1 MDIKDVLQEANDTL
15 FTESM
20 VKELID
26 KDITDY
32 ERGIV
37 KGRIEMLNWIK
48 SKLESEEYE
57 DSSI

>member
-48 SKLESEEYE
+48 SKLESDDE

>member
-1 MDIKDVLQEANDTL
+1 MDIKDVLQEAIDTL

-48 SKLESEEYE
+48 SMLESNDE

>member
-1 MDIKDVLQEANDTL
+1 MDIKDVLQEANDIL

-48 SKLESEEYE
+48 SKLESDDE
-57 DSSI
+57 DNSI

>member
-1 MDIKDVLQEANDTL
+1 MDIKDVLKEAIDTL

-48 SKLESEEYE
+48 SKLESNDE

>member
-15 FTESM
+15 FAESM

-48 SKLESEEYE
+48 SKLESDDE

>member
-48 SKLESEEYE
+48 SRLESNDE

>member
-48 SKLESEEYE
+48 LKLESDDE

>member
-48 SKLESEEYE
+48 SKLESNDE

>member
-1 MDIKDVLQEANDTL
+1 MDIKDVLKEAIDTL

-48 SKLESEEYE
+48 SNLESNDE

>member
-48 SKLESEEYE
+48 SRLESDDE

>member
-1 MDIKDVLQEANDTL
+1 MDIKDVLQEAIDTL

-48 SKLESEEYE
+48 SKLESEDDE

>member
-1 MDIKDVLQEANDTL
+1 MDIKDVLQEAIDTL

-48 SKLESEEYE
+48 SMLESDDE

>member
-1 MDIKDVLQEANDTL
+1 MDIKDVLQEAIDTL

-26 KDITDY
+26 KDTTDY

-48 SKLESEEYE
+48 SKLESNDE

>member
-48 SKLESEEYE
+48 SRLESYDE

>member
-15 FTESM
+15 FTDSM
-20 VKELID
+20 VKELIA

-48 SKLESEEYE
+48 SKLESNDE

>member
-1 MDIKDVLQEANDTL
+1 MDIKDVLQEASEIL
-15 FTESM
+15 FTETM

-48 SKLESEEYE
+48 SRLESNDE

>member
-15 FTESM
+15 FAESM

-48 SKLESEEYE
+48 SKLESNDE

>member
-1 MDIKDVLQEANDTL
+1 MDIKDVFQEAIDTL

-26 KDITDY
+26 RDITDY

-48 SKLESEEYE
+48 SRLESNDE

>member
-1 MDIKDVLQEANDTL
+1 MDIKDVLQEANDAL
-15 FTESM
+15 FAESM

-48 SKLESEEYE
+48 SRLESNDE

>member
-1 MDIKDVLQEANDTL
+1 MDIKDVLQEANDAL

-32 ERGIV
+32 ERGVV

-48 SKLESEEYE
+48 SKLESNDE

>member
-1 MDIKDVLQEANDTL
+1 MDIKDVLKEAIDTL

-48 SKLESEEYE
+48 SNLDSNDE

>member
-48 SKLESEEYE
+48 SRLESEEDE
-57 DSSI
+57 DNFI

>member
-32 ERGIV
+32 ERGVV

-48 SKLESEEYE
+48 SRLESNDE

>member
-1 MDIKDVLQEANDTL
+1 MNIKDVLQEANDTL

-48 SKLESEEYE
+48 SRLESNDE

>member
-48 SKLESEEYE
+48 SMLESDDE

>member
-1 MDIKDVLQEANDTL
+1 MDIKDVLQEANYTL

-48 SKLESEEYE
+48 SKLESNDE

>member
-1 MDIKDVLQEANDTL
+1 
-15 FTESM
+15 M

-48 SKLESEEYE
+48 SKLESNDE

>member
-1 MDIKDVLQEANDTL
+1 MDIKDVLKEAIDTL

-48 SKLESEEYE
+48 SKLDSNDE

>member
-48 SKLESEEYE
+48 SKLESNDE
-57 DSSI
+57 DSFI

>member
-32 ERGIV
+32 ERGVV

-48 SKLESEEYE
+48 SKLESEEDE
-57 DSSI
+57 DNSL

>member
-48 SKLESEEYE
+48 SKLESEDDE

>member
-48 SKLESEEYE
+48 SKLDSNDE

>member
-15 FTESM
+15 FAESM

-48 SKLESEEYE
+48 SKLESEDDE

>member
-37 KGRIEMLNWIK
+37 KGRIEMFNWIK
-48 SKLESEEYE
+48 SKLESEDDE

>member
-48 SKLESEEYE
+48 SKLESDDE
-57 DSSI
+57 DNSI

>member
-1 MDIKDVLQEANDTL
+1 MDIKDILQEANDTL

-48 SKLESEEYE
+48 SKLESEEDE

>member
-1 MDIKDVLQEANDTL
+1 MDIKDVLQEASEIL
-15 FTESM
+15 FTETM

-32 ERGIV
+32 ERGVV

-48 SKLESEEYE
+48 MKLESNDE

>member
-26 KDITDY
+26 KDITEY

-48 SKLESEEYE
+48 SKLESNDE

>member
-1 MDIKDVLQEANDTL
+1 MDIKDVLQEAIDTL

-48 SKLESEEYE
+48 SNLESNDE

>member
-37 KGRIEMLNWIK
+37 KGRIEMINWIK
-48 SKLESEEYE
+48 SKLESNDE